1 MTRLTL
7 AAALFAALPLPA
19 VAQVATQPA
28 VMIDGTILDVAAT
41 GKTSRVP
48 DIATIRAGVVTQ
60 APTAA
65 AALSENA
72 NRVDR
77 VLAALKSAGVAARD
91 IQTATISL
99 QPQYR
104 YAENQP
110 PVITGYQASNSVA
123 VRFRDVAR
131 SGTILDTLVKQGANQ
146 IDGPNLS
153 IDKPEAAEDEAR
165 VDAVAKAR
173 ARAELYA
180 KAAGLR
186 VTRIVSISETGG
198 AQPNPPMPMP
208 MMVKAQRGAEMADT
222 AIAAGEQDV
231 TISVTVRFLL
241 N

>member
-1 MTRLTL
+1 MTRLAF
-7 AAALFAALPLPA
+7 AAAIVAAMPLPA
-19 VAQVATQPA
+19 IAQAATQSA

-48 DIATIRAGVVTQ
+48 DVATIRAGVVTQ

-65 AALSENA
+65 AALNENA

-77 VLAALKSAGVAARD
+77 MLAALKSAGVAARD

-110 PVITGYQASNSVA
+110 PVITGYQASNTVA

-146 IDGPNLS
+146 IEGPNLA

-180 KAAGLR
+180 RAAGLS

-198 AQPNPPMPMP
+198 YQPNPPMPMP
-208 MMVKAQRGAEMADT
+208 MMMKAQRGAEMADT
-222 AIAAGEQDV
+222 AIAPGEQDV
-231 TISVTVRFLL
+231 TIGVTVRFLL
-241 N
+241 K

>member
-1 MTRLTL
+1 MTRLAL
-7 AAALFAALPLPA
+7 AAALVAALPLPA
-19 VAQVATQPA
+19 IAQVATQPA
-28 VMIDGTILDVAAT
+28 VMIDGTILEVAAT
-41 GKTSRVP
+41 GNTSRVP
-48 DIATIRAGVVTQ
+48 DVATIRAGVVTQ

-65 AALSENA
+65 AALGENA

-91 IQTATISL
+91 IQTATIAL

-110 PVITGYQASNSVA
+110 PVITGYQASNTVS

-153 IDKPEAAEDEAR
+153 IDRPEAAEDEAR
-165 VDAVAKAR
+165 VDAITKAR

-180 KAAGLR
+180 RAAGLR
-186 VTRIVSISETGG
+186 VVRIVSISETGG
-198 AQPNPPMPMP
+198 YEPNPPMPMVA
-208 MMVKAQRGAEMADT
+208 MSMRKAEMAADT

-231 TISVTVRFLL
+231 TIGVNVRFLL
-241 N
+241 K